1 MFYWV
6 YRVLPGFTGFFLGFT
21 GFYWVLPGFTG
32 FYWVLLGLGGFYQV
46 FLWFT
51 GRYWV
56 FLGLTWFWSLF
67 YSTKVVDRARGRH
80 HPPGVRR
87 RGPSADGPGRPLHLV
102 ATRLRRLLSVW
113 WRRLWRFFSLVS
125 FFVFFLIFFFSFDV
139 DRCTAVRLQL
149 MARQL
154 ESLLRFQFGSV
165 RRLVKLGKTQ

>member
-1 MFYWV
+1 M
-6 YRVLPGFTGFFLGFT
+6 
-21 GFYWVLPGFTG
+21 FYWVLPGFTG

-113 WRRLWRFFSLVS
+113 WRRLWRFFFPR
-125 FFVFFLIFFFSFDV
+125 FFFRFFFNIFFFV
-139 DRCTAVRLQL
+139 WCRQVHGRPTAADGQATRVAAALPVRIRSQVSQT
-149 MARQL
+149 R
-154 ESLLRFQFGSV
+154 
-165 RRLVKLGKTQ
+165 